1 MEIKRQG
8 LELSRLEALAVDR
21 ASEIVW
27 RDEARAWTW
36 AEFWSKIEAAT
47 RACFEIGVESGSV
60 VVIPGEARL
69 ESLAWLFGV
78 ARAGAV
84 VAPLRQERMG
94 EISVWARDCAFH
106 WHVRGGR
113 IEARCEGTTSA
124 HGARLF
130 RELKS
135 RGQPGLLLGTGGTSG
150 TPKLVLHDLAA
161 LLRAI
166 PVRSGVVRR
175 VLPLMRFDHI
185 GGLDIA
191 WRALAAGHILVAPPR
206 DPTPESVAATIA
218 RHAVDVLPA
227 TPTFL
232 NLLLLAGVARV
243 HDLRSL
249 RVVPHGAEPMPPSVL
264 ARLRRE
270 FPAVEFMPRF
280 GTSETGALPV
290 KAVGDAMHLTR
301 GDGFEWRIVDGE
313 LCIRSPALA
322 LGYVTGTSGGFEAD
336 GWFRTGDLAEERP
349 DGSVVVLGRRSDFIN
364 VGGEKVLP
372 STVEAA
378 LLSHPHVS
386 ECRIFPVAS
395 PLLGQIVGAEVVW
408 RGPERDA
415 VAIKRA
421 LHAAF
426 SGSLPN
432 CHLPAVVRP
441 VSGIYTSA
449 NWKKI
454 RNGK

>member
-1 MEIKRQG
+1 MEISRQV
-8 LELSRLEALAVDR
+8 LELSRFEGIAADR

-36 AEFWSKIEAAT
+36 AEFWLEIDAAT
-47 RACFEIGVESGSV
+47 RACFEVGLESGSV
-60 VVIPGEARL
+60 VVTPGEARL

-84 VAPLRQERMG
+84 VTPLRAERWG
-94 EISVWARDCAFH
+94 EIAGWARDCAFH
-106 WHVRGGR
+106 WQVREGR
-113 IEARCEGTTSA
+113 IEARVEGTTTA

-130 RELKS
+130 RELES
-135 RGQPGLLLGTGGTSG
+135 RGHPGLLLGTGGTSG
-150 TPKLVLHDLAA
+150 APKLVLHDLTA
-161 LLRAI
+161 LLGSI

-191 WRALAAGHILVAPPR
+191 WRALAAGHTLVAPPG
-206 DPTPESVAATIA
+206 DLSPESVAATIA

-232 NLLLLAGVARV
+232 NLLLLAGVSRI
-243 HDLRSL
+243 HDLKSL
-249 RVVPHGAEPMPPSVL
+249 RVVPYGAEPMPPSLL
-264 ARLRRE
+264 ARLRTE
-270 FPAVEFMPRF
+270 FPAVEFVPRF

-290 KAVGDAMHLTR
+290 KSVGDAMHLIR
-301 GDGFEWRIVDGE
+301 GDGFDWRVVEGE
-313 LCIRSPALA
+313 LFLRSPALA
-322 LGYVTGTSGGFEAD
+322 LGYVSGTPGGFEAE

-349 DGSVVVLGRRSDFIN
+349 DGSVVVIGRRSDFIN

-372 STVEAA
+372 SAVEAA
-378 LLSHPHVS
+378 LLTHPYVS

-395 PLLGQIVGAEVVW
+395 PLLGQIVGAEIVW
-408 RGPERDA
+408 RGPEHDA
-415 VAIKRA
+415 LAIKRA

-426 SGSLPN
+426 SGTLPN

-441 VSGIYTSA
+441 VAGIYTSA

>member
-1 MEIKRQG
+1 MEISRPV
-8 LELSRLEALAVDR
+8 LELSRLETLAADR
-21 ASEIVW
+21 ASAIVW
-27 RDEARAWTW
+27 REEARAWTW
-36 AEFWSKIEAAT
+36 AEFWLEIEAAT

-60 VVIPGEARL
+60 VITPGEAQL

-84 VAPLRQERMG
+84 VAPLRAERRG
-94 EISVWARDCAFH
+94 EIAAWARDCAFH
-106 WHVRGGR
+106 WHVREGR
-113 IEARCEGTTSA
+113 IEARGEGATSA

-130 RELKS
+130 RELER

-161 LLRAI
+161 LLGAI

-191 WRALAAGHILVAPPR
+191 WRALAAGHTLVAPPR
-206 DPTPESVAATIA
+206 ELAPESVAATIA

-243 HDLRSL
+243 HDLSSL
-249 RVVPHGAEPMPPSVL
+249 RMVPYGAEPMPPSLL
-264 ARLRRE
+264 ARLRTE
-270 FPAVEFMPRF
+270 FPTVEFMPRF

-290 KAVGDAMHLTR
+290 KSAGDAMHLAR
-301 GDGFEWRIVDGE
+301 GDGFDWRVVEGE
-313 LCIRSPALA
+313 LFLRSPALA
-322 LGYVTGTSGGFEAD
+322 LGYVSGTSGGFEAD

-349 DGSVVVLGRRSDFIN
+349 DGSFVVLGRRSEFIN

-386 ECRIFPVAS
+386 ECRIFPIAS

-426 SGSLPN
+426 AGTLPN

-441 VSGIYTSA
+441 VAGIYTSA

>member
-1 MEIKRQG
+1 MAIIDQRFV
-8 LELSRLEALAVDR
+8 LSRLEGLAADR
-21 ASEIVW
+21 SAEIVW
-27 RDEARAWTW
+27 REEARSWTW
-36 AEFWSKIEAAT
+36 AEFWGRIEAAT
-47 RACFEIGVESGSV
+47 RACFAVGVESGSV
-60 VVIPGEARL
+60 VLTPGEAQL

-78 ARAGAV
+78 ARAGAIA
-84 VAPLRQERMG
+84 APLRGERWG
-94 EISVWARDCAFH
+94 EIATWARDCAFH
-106 WHVRGGR
+106 WQVREGR
-113 IEARCEGTTSA
+113 IAARTEGVTSE

-130 RELKS
+130 RELES
-135 RGQPGLLLGTGGTSG
+135 RGHPGLLLGTGGTSG
-150 TPKLVLHDLAA
+150 TPKLVLHDLVA
-161 LLRAI
+161 LLGAT
-166 PVRSGVVRR
+166 PVRAGAARR

-191 WRALAAGHILVAPPR
+191 WRALAAGHVLVAPPR
-206 DPTPESVAATIA
+206 ELTPESVAATIA

-232 NLLLLAGVARV
+232 NLFLLAGVTRI
-243 HDLRSL
+243 HDLKSL
-249 RVVPHGAEPMPPSVL
+249 RVVPYGAEPMPPSLL
-264 ARLRRE
+264 ARLRTE
-270 FPAVEFMPRF
+270 FPAVEFVPRF

-290 KAVGDAMHLTR
+290 KSAGDAMHLAR
-301 GDGFEWRIVDGE
+301 GDGFEWRVVEGE

-322 LGYVTGTSGGFEAD
+322 LGYVSGTPGGFEAN

-386 ECRIFPVAS
+386 ECRVFPVAS

-408 RGPERDA
+408 RGPEGDA

-426 SGSLPN
+426 AGTLPN
-432 CHLPAVVRP
+432 CHLPAVVRL
-441 VSGIYTSA
+441 VAGIYTSA